1 MVNEKYFIKNSEYI
15 REILNKELIE
25 KRKQIEYLSEDIK
38 HIKIT
43 RDLLKK
49 GSTMARDNLEVKN
62 ILKELFYK

>member
-1 MVNEKYFIKNSEYI
+1 MVNEKYFIKNSKHI

-38 HIKIT
+38 HIKMT